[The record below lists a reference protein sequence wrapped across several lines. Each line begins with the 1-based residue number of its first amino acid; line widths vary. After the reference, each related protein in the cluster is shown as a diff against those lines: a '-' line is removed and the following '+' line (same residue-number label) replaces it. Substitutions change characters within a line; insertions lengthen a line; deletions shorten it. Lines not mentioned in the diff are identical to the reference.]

1 MSATGEFLRVDGL
14 VRVFGTGRM
23 EVRAV
28 DGVDFVSGAGEV
40 TLIMGPSGS
49 GKTTL
54 LSMIGGLL
62 RPTAGRVVIDG
73 VDLWSLDRRRLL
85 EARRGRVGFI
95 FQAFN
100 LLDSLT
106 ALENV
111 EIALNVAGVTG
122 AAARERARSLLVKA
136 GLGERLDFW
145 ARDLSGGERQRV
157 AIARAL
163 ANHPRLLLADEPTG
177 SLDSR
182 QGGEVMELL
191 RDLAHQDGN
200 GTVIVS
206 HDLRLRSIADRVL
219 WMQDGRLEGP
229 PALDVPA
236 SQSGRA

>member
-1 MSATGEFLRVDGL
+1 MSAATELLRVSGL
-14 VRVFGTGRM
+14 VRVFGTGRT

-28 DGVDFVSGAGEV
+28 DGVDFVSDAGEV

-54 LSMIGGLL
+54 LSSIGGLL

-111 EIALNVAGVTG
+111 EIALNIAGVTG

-136 GLGERLDFW
+136 GLEQRLDFW

-163 ANHPRLLLADEPTG
+163 ANRPRLLLADEPTG

-191 RDLAHQDGN
+191 RELAHQDGN
-200 GTVIVS
+200 GAVIVS
-206 HDLRLRSIADRVL
+206 HDLRLRAIADRVL
-219 WMQDGRLEGP
+219 WMEDGRLEGA
-229 PALDVPA
+229 PAAELTP
-236 SQSGRA
+236 GEMKRT

>member
-1 MSATGEFLRVDGL
+1 MSAATELLRVNGL
-14 VRVFGTGRM
+14 VRVFGTGRT

-28 DGVDFVSGAGEV
+28 DGVDFVSDAGEV

-111 EIALNVAGVTG
+111 EIALNIAGVTG

-136 GLGERLDFW
+136 GLEERLDFW

-163 ANHPRLLLADEPTG
+163 ANRPRLLLADEPTG

-191 RDLAHQDGN
+191 RELAHQDGN
-200 GTVIVS
+200 GAVIVS
-206 HDLRLRSIADRVL
+206 HDLRLRAIADRVL
-219 WMQDGRLEGP
+219 WMEDGRLESA
-229 PALDVPA
+229 PAAEFTP
-236 SQSGRA
+236 GEMNRT